1 MPLSKQ
7 LKDYLT
13 TEPLKRRF
21 DDTFD
26 LVNYAISLGKES
38 IKQGRLFHTQTD
50 VHNQAYQILEEIF
63 EEKDRLPPPPPKPKP
78 EPQPQISAK
87 DESDD

>member
-1 MPLSKQ
+1 MPNRQ

-21 DDTFD
+21 HDTFE

-38 IKQGRLFHTQTD
+38 IKQGRQFHTQTD
-50 VHNQAYQILEEIF
+50 VHNQGYRILEEIF
-63 EEKDRLPPPPPKPKP
+63 EEKDRLPPPPPKPKA
-78 EPQPQISAK
+78 EPQPIVIQK
-87 DESDD
+87 DESDE